1 VESAEPDLLGR
12 SACAA
17 ASALACDV
25 PATRAD
31 FSPGKPAGMSGGASA
46 GTRGASTSEY
56 TYSYS
61 DSSEASR
68 IRVLGE
74 DVPFFVVDGDFAL
87 AGVLEV
93 AQLGA
98 QVGAWVI
105 VAGAASA
112 AGATP
117 ELLGGFEPRGIMP
130 LYAPQRCALF
140 RDVSVGVRTS
150 GRIRQEVTF
159 FAPCAPTTIQHD
171 APNSGLPD
179 LSAGSNQ
186 DAT

>member
-1 VESAEPDLLGR
+1 MESAEPDLLGR

-87 AGVLEV
+87 AGGLEV

-105 VAGAASA
+105 VAGAA
-112 AGATP
+112 GATP
-117 ELLGGFEPRGIMP
+117 ELLGGFEPRGFMP
-130 LYAPQRCALF
+130 LHARSRGARCALVPGRLAGCERADGQDFWPKCNTTPRIEAF
-140 RDVSVGVRTS
+140 RS
-150 GRIRQEVTF
+150 
-159 FAPCAPTTIQHD
+159 
-171 APNSGLPD
+171 
-179 LSAGSNQ
+179 
-186 DAT
+186 

>member
-1 VESAEPDLLGR
+1 MLSGELAILEGRPKYSLLLILSSYSLLPLR
-12 SACAA
+12 V
-17 ASALACDV
+17 LLD
-25 PATRAD
+25 
-31 FSPGKPAGMSGGASA
+31 

-74 DVPFFVVDGDFAL
+74 DVPFFDVDGDFAL

-117 ELLGGFEPRGIMP
+117 ELLGGFEPGRIMP
-130 LYAPQRCALF
+130 RSAEVGARCSGT
-140 RDVSVGVRTS
+140 RCRGVQTS
-150 GRIRQEVTF
+150 GRTRLKSRPIR
-159 FAPCAPTTIQHD
+159 HD
-171 APNSGLPD
+171 APN
-179 LSAGSNQ
+179 
-186 DAT
+186 